1 MIDSDGLSRIENL
14 FIIIYFNRN
23 LTQPLKMSEFVPL
36 NEYLSKLPEDISVMR
51 AVKFDDD
58 MPTDEVRL
66 EAILSGKNLEL

>member
-36 NEYLSKLPEDISVMR
+36 NEYLSKLPEDISVITGSQIR
-51 AVKFDDD
+51 
-58 MPTDEVRL
+58 
-66 EAILSGKNLEL
+66 